1 VTWKQIFNY
10 VLDPIGYTYVTDGS
24 GPNAVILIKLKTDI
38 ASEPMETLVHLL
50 DSAKAED
57 LAKSLTQFLD
67 TTSKPPETIIP
78 DSRTNSLIITA
89 HPSKMSN
96 ILEAINRLD
105 QATKQVYIE
114 AKFIEVNANDDKNLG
129 INWNFDN
136 TPLGSVGYA
145 YQYGVFEGLG
155 ALNNSGAMPGNVP
168 EQTINGATASPTPST
183 NLNFLQ
189 PAAGIASNIPT
200 PSRKALDLFLFNQAQ
215 YSAVL
220 RALQQITS
228 AKLVSNPTAI
238 TLDNKE
244 VTLYSGTNIT
254 VVFPTINN
262 QTGQAQAGN
271 NTVYTVG
278 ITMKVLPHTT
288 NGGLINLTL
297 NPTLSRIDPV
307 VDTYFGAS
315 SPRIDTR
322 SLTNAEVSIK
332 DGFTLAIGGLIDDQD
347 SKATSAVPILSEI
360 PVLGNLF
367 KSTETIHQRNN
378 LIIFVTART
387 LSAGGAALQETVSSD
402 LMQRANVTADEIP
415 GYYNAKR
422 TVETPGMTY
431 PSKDETKMLDDI
443 QKLRDQAA
451 QLQKM
456 SEYQQKLMEAQ
467 SVLEEEKSAQ
477 PKGN

>member
-1 VTWKQIFNY
+1 
-10 VLDPIGYTYVTDGS
+10 LS
-24 GPNAVILIKLKTDI
+24 
-38 ASEPMETLVHLL
+38 AS
-50 DSAKAED
+50 
-57 LAKSLTQFLD
+57 
-67 TTSKPPETIIP
+67 
-78 DSRTNSLIITA
+78 
-89 HPSKMSN
+89 
-96 ILEAINRLD
+96 
-105 QATKQVYIE
+105 
-114 AKFIEVNANDDKNLG
+114 
-129 INWNFDN
+129 
-136 TPLGSVGYA
+136 
-145 YQYGVFEGLG
+145 G
-155 ALNNSGAMPGNVP
+155 ALPSAVP
-168 EQTINGATASPTPST
+168 EQTIAGAAASPTPST

-189 PAAGIASNIPT
+189 PASGIASSIKAAP
-200 PSRKALDLFLFNQAQ
+200 RKALDLAVFNQAQ
-215 YSAVL
+215 YNAVL
-220 RALQQITS
+220 TAIQTVTN

-307 VDTYFGAS
+307 SDTYFGAS
-315 SPRIDTR
+315 YPRIDTR

-332 DGFTLAIGGLIDDQD
+332 DGFTLAVGGLIDDQD
-347 SKATSAVPILSEI
+347 SKATSQVPILADI
-360 PVLGNLF
+360 PVIGELF

-402 LMQRANVTADEIP
+402 LMQRSNLTADEIP
-415 GYYNAKR
+415 GYYNPKR

-431 PSKDETKMLDDI
+431 ASKDEIKMMDDI

-456 SEYQQKLMEAQ
+456 SDYQQKLIEAQ
-467 SVLEEEKSAQ
+467 AILDSEKSSQ
-477 PKGN
+477 PSK